1 MPRRK
6 RADDEQMLDILDLHA
21 AGHNPEQIAKI
32 LGVATRSVRQR
43 IARVITEDSMVDPDA
58 AAHWKGLKP

>member
-6 RADDEQMLDILDLHA
+6 RADDEQMLDILDLHV

-32 LGVATRSVRQR
+32 LGVTPRSVQQR
-43 IARVITEDSMVDPDA
+43 IARVITEDSLADPEA